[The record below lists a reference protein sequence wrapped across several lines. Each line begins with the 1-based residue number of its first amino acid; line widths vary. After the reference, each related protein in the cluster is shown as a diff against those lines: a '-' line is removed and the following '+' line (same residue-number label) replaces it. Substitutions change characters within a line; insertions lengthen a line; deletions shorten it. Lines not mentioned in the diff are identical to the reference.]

1 MVKKNGKYALG
12 IRFSNR
18 DSLQTNINVNV
29 NNVDNEVFTPN
40 TQYDDSY
47 LMSWFFTDL
56 YIKKNGQNNIKITA
70 DSSIYI
76 DCLVLD
82 YLDNV

>member
-1 MVKKNGKYALG
+1 MEKFIYHKETL
-12 IRFSNR
+12 F
-18 DSLQTNINVNV
+18 
-29 NNVDNEVFTPN
+29 
-40 TQYDDSY
+40 
-47 LMSWFFTDL
+47 
-56 YIKKNGQNNIKITA
+56 KKNGQNNIKITA